1 MKRFNVLV
9 LALSVI
15 VVLSLSV
22 YALQLASRTSEE
34 WIQALENPQR
44 VQGQKVDQV
53 ISRLSLKPGQV
64 IADIGAG
71 SGLFSLPLAKAVSPN
86 GKVYAVDIDKGLLGY
101 INQTSKQQNIGN
113 IQTVLGEFGALI

>member
-71 SGLFSLPLAKAVSPN
+71 SGLFSRPLAKAVSPN